1 MHTRD
6 ERVDAGGEPPYCGVL
21 VVLCGGFG
29 WCVKLEGRAFH
40 VWRTVKKYQNPTT
53 QQQQTTYAPSSPS
66 RRASSSLVAWCNR
79 GEAAASGEAA
89 LSASGDGAA
98 AAAWTQ
104 VRRVLRTLYQ

>member
-1 MHTRD
+1 MTSASTLAASRPIVVFWSCCVVGLVGVSSSRD
-6 ERVDAGGEPPYCGVL
+6 VHFTYGTMS
-21 VVLCGGFG
+21 
-29 WCVKLEGRAFH
+29 KN
-40 VWRTVKKYQNPTT
+40 TKT